1 MIDQKKNN
9 ERLNPER
16 LPGDPTV
23 TQLVERMI
31 RVDHAGEFGAA
42 RIYEGQLAVLK
53 NHPSAQLIQHMAEK
67 ERKHLDH
74 FEELIVERGIRPT
87 VLSPVWHL
95 SGFILGAASAALGKD
110 AAMACTEAVETVIDK
125 HYEKQINQLGPDE
138 QDLKEALQEFRRDE
152 IDHRDSAIE
161 SGAKNAPGYQTL
173 GATVRA
179 STRLAIWLS
188 ERL

>member
-1 MIDQKKNN
+1 
-9 ERLNPER
+9 
-16 LPGDPTV
+16 
-23 TQLVERMI
+23 
-31 RVDHAGEFGAA
+31 
-42 RIYEGQLAVLK
+42 
-53 NHPSAQLIQHMAEK
+53 
-67 ERKHLDH
+67 
-74 FEELIVERGIRPT
+74 
-87 VLSPVWHL
+87 
-95 SGFILGAASAALGKD
+95 
-110 AAMACTEAVETVIDK
+110 MACTEAVETVIDK